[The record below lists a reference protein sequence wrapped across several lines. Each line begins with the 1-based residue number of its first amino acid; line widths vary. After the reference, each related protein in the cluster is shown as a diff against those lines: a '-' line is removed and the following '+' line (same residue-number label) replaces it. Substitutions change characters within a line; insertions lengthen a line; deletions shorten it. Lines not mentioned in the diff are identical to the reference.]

1 MTENNLNCYFNLFY
15 NYKEPKDPLCK
26 DASLKINTRV
36 LKKDPSRKPS
46 PIWLALISRRLN
58 FDSNFNECKPKNIK
72 KFNLSKTYFILI

>member
-36 LKKDPSRKPS
+36 LKKDLSRKPS
-46 PIWLALISRRLN
+46 PI
-58 FDSNFNECKPKNIK
+58 
-72 KFNLSKTYFILI
+72 